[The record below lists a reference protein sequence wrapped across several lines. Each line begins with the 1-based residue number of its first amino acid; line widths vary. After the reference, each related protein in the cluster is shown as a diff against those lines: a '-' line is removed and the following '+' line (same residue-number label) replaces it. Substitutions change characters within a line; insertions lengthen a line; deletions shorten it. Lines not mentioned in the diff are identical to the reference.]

1 MKVLFIQV
9 GGTIDKDYPKLNN
22 GYAFEIGEPAI
33 SRILERNLLGFDYE
47 IVSLMK
53 KDSLDMTDQDRSEIR
68 DYCLKSENSKIVI
81 THGSDTLVETAKVI
95 GQIKGKTI
103 ILTAAY
109 RPERFSNSDADFNVG
124 VAVGGL
130 NNILEGTFIA
140 MNGLLI
146 SPDQCYKNEKTGR
159 FQQR

>member
-1 MKVLFIQV
+1 MKVLFIQA
-9 GGTIDKDYPKLNN
+9 GGTIDKDYPKLNK

-33 SRILERNLLGFDYE
+33 SRILERNFLGFDYE

-53 KDSLDMTDQDRSEIR
+53 KDSLDMTDQDRSKIR
-68 DYCLKSENSKIVI
+68 DYCMASEYAKIVI

-109 RPERFSNSDADFNVG
+109 RPERFSNSDADFNIG

-130 NNILEGTFIA
+130 NNISEGTFIA

-146 SPDQCYKNEKTGR
+146 PPGQCYKNEKTGR

>member
-9 GGTIDKDYPKLNN
+9 GGTIDKDYPKLNK

-47 IVSLMK
+47 IVSVMK
-53 KDSLDMTDQDRSEIR
+53 KDSLDMTDQDRREIGG
-68 DYCLKSENSKIVI
+68 YCLKSEYAKIVI
-81 THGSDTLVETAKVI
+81 THGSDTLVETAKAI

-103 ILTAAY
+103 VLTAAY

-124 VAVGGL
+124 VAVGVL
-130 NNILEGTFIA
+130 NNTLEGTFIA

-146 SPDQCYKNEKTGR
+146 HPDQCYKNEKTGR
-159 FQQR
+159 FEQL

>member
-9 GGTIDKDYPKLNN
+9 GGTIDKDYPKLNR

-33 SRILERNLLGFDYE
+33 SRILERNLLGFEYE

-68 DYCLKSENSKIVI
+68 DYCLKTEYSKIVI
-81 THGSDTLVETAKVI
+81 THGSDTLVETAKVM

-103 ILTAAY
+103 VLTAAY

-124 VAVGGL
+124 VAVGTL
-130 NNILEGTFIA
+130 NNLLEGTFIA

-146 SPDQCYKNEKTGR
+146 HPDQCYKNEKTGR
-159 FQQR
+159 FEQV

>member
-9 GGTIDKDYPKLNN
+9 GGTIDKDYPKLNK

-33 SRILERNLLGFDYE
+33 SRILERNLLGFHYE

-53 KDSLDMTDQDRSEIR
+53 KDSLDMTDQDRSKIR
-68 DYCLKSENSKIVI
+68 DYCMASEYAKIVI

-103 ILTAAY
+103 MLTAAY
-109 RPERFSNSDADFNVG
+109 RPERFSNSDADFNIG

-130 NNILEGTFIA
+130 NNISEGTFIA

-146 SPDQCYKNEKTGR
+146 PPDQCYKNEKTGR

>member
-9 GGTIDKDYPKLNN
+9 GGTIDKDYPKLNK

-53 KDSLDMTDQDRSEIR
+53 KDSLDMTDQDRSKIR
-68 DYCLKSENSKIVI
+68 DYCMASEYAKIVI

-130 NNILEGTFIA
+130 NNISEGTFIA

-146 SPDQCYKNEKTGR
+146 PPDQCYKNEKTGR